1 MYSGKWACLTFLLV
15 AYSCYF
21 ILHTMNY
28 CGFHNPTM
36 LLYMDPWC
44 AIVPDDRIHCLQ
56 IAQMPLRVP
65 QRYHCTRGINPEHE
79 WPQEM
84 VNKVVRTSLFAELL
98 LLCEWKKYI
107 HSTQTCSELEAD
119 NNAIQS
125 QEQST
130 SSTWAWQLF
139 KPSAQSLKP
148 SCETKTM
155 FDGP

>member
-1 MYSGKWACLTFLLV
+1 
-15 AYSCYF
+15 
-21 ILHTMNY
+21 
-28 CGFHNPTM
+28 
-36 LLYMDPWC
+36 
-44 AIVPDDRIHCLQ
+44 
-56 IAQMPLRVP
+56 
-65 QRYHCTRGINPEHE
+65 
-79 WPQEM
+79 M